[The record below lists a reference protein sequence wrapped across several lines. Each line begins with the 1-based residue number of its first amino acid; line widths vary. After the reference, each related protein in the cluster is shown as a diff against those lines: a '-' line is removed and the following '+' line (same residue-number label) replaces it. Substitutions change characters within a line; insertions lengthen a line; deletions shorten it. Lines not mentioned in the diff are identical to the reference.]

1 MLCLSMK
8 VNSCLRLSNKFWIS
22 WLLVLVIMMLSIY
35 TRNNIIPVGDIF
47 VKSEG
52 SVMFPLK
59 SNEIKKSFSLWNQSV
74 KDNVSER
81 RKENF
86 IFLPVNQERVH

>member
-1 MLCLSMK
+1 M
-8 VNSCLRLSNKFWIS
+8 
-22 WLLVLVIMMLSIY
+22 
-35 TRNNIIPVGDIF
+35 GDIF